1 MPFSLSRPILYLIT
15 RGATSEATTA
25 ASPEFAQIL
34 DQVSAATSAGIDL
47 IQIREKQLTAGVL
60 FDLVGQAVK
69 RTRGTATRVLVNDRA
84 DIAAGAGADG
94 VHLTT
99 QSLSAATVRAI
110 FGRHFVIGV
119 STHALNEALLA
130 RDGGADFA
138 VFGPV
143 FQTKSKELFGE
154 PQGLETLSQ
163 VAATLSGFP
172 IIALGGVSAAN
183 AGDCLAAGAQGIAG
197 IGLFAETANFDSVC
211 SMIRRSERSAHHEV

>member
-94 VHLTT
+94 VHL
-99 QSLSAATVRAI
+99 
-110 FGRHFVIGV
+110 